1 MRACL
6 AACCV
11 SRQFACLYC
20 VAACLH
26 ACMPACLRL
35 TRYVLVFT
43 NRFTVPFTRPD
54 FPFCSI
60 FKPFT
65 PLTNPTCLPPSTT
78 FLLQPSSTLFALPFT
93 LFLALYI
100 PSESRRSSLSPFH
113 AVFIFSFLQANYP
126 DFLSETRQLIDYFI
140 RDETTMKARRWLAKL
155 LVSIYKEWSYDRTN
169 IAGTGIYL

>member
-43 NRFTVPFTRPD
+43 NRLTVPFTRPD

-65 PLTNPTCLPPSTT
+65 PLTNPACLPPSTT
-78 FLLQPSSTLFALPFT
+78 FLLQLYLYPIRPPLYPLPRS
-93 LFLALYI
+93 LYSFRI
-100 PSESRRSSLSPFH
+100 SCRSSLSVSHRFH
-113 AVFIFSFLQANYP
+113 FFLLP
-126 DFLSETRQLIDYFI
+126 SQLP
-140 RDETTMKARRWLAKL
+140 
-155 LVSIYKEWSYDRTN
+155 
-169 IAGTGIYL
+169 